1 MTLPEKRE
9 YNELNGTDERG
20 STMKVIGYIRVSTDG
35 QEASGLGLADQEE
48 KVRAYCKLYDLELI
62 AIHQDAA
69 SGKNMNRQGLQDA
82 LDVMKAGDAEGIVV
96 AKLDRLTRSVR
107 DMGTLLDEYFRDRFA
122 FFVVAEQIDTRTASG
137 RFVLNLLTS
146 VAEWER
152 ETIGERTKAALA
164 VKRRKNEFTGGNTPF
179 GFDLTEDGHLEE
191 SPKEQRTIGR
201 MKRLR
206 AQGYSYKRIADTLNA
221 DGIFSKTGGQ
231 WHPYSV
237 QKILKA
243 A

>member
-1 MTLPEKRE
+1 LTLSEKRE

-20 STMKVIGYIRVSTDG
+20 GTMKVIGYIRVSTDG

-69 SGKNMNRQGLQDA
+69 SGKNMNRPGLQDA
-82 LDVMKAGDAEGIVV
+82 LDAMKAGDAEGIVV

-152 ETIGERTKAALA
+152 EACGERTKAALA
-164 VKRRKNEFTGGNTPF
+164 VKRKNGEKTGGTIPF
-179 GFDLTEDGHLEE
+179 GFDAVDGQLVENMN
-191 SPKEQRTIGR
+191 EQKTIKR
-201 MKRLR
+201 MKQLR
-206 AQGYSYKRIADTLNA
+206 AQGYSYQRIADTLNV
-221 DGIFSKTGGQ
+221 DGILSKTGKS
-231 WHPYSV
+231 WSKASV
-237 QKILKA
+237 FQVYQKA